1 MPKKQKK
8 IVRINRY
15 KCAYCGA
22 CVSVC
27 KFNANEL
34 IETFLQIYEDRCNG
48 CGMCVKVCPMKALE
62 VIECST

>member
-1 MPKKQKK
+1 MPKK
-8 IVRINRY
+8 VVTVNRF

-34 IETFLQIYEDRCNG
+34 IETFLQIYEDKCTG
-48 CGMCVKVCPMKALE
+48 CGICVKVCPMGALE
-62 VIECST
+62 VIKCTT